1 MPAATSRQTCGPDY
15 SNRQS
20 AGYWIKSFDVRKTWF
35 AAIAAATLISPA
47 VSVPAEAVAAP
58 KNYCTD
64 IKGSDIGNTCR
75 IQLTDPGYTVN
86 ISFPS
91 NFPDMKSVTEFV
103 SKTRDQFLNTAK
115 SSTPRDTPYAL
126 EITAS
131 TYNSVVPPRGQLSM
145 VLKVYQNTG
154 GPYPQQSYKS
164 FVWDQAFRK
173 LVTYETLWQADKDP
187 LPVVF
192 PAVRADI
199 EKQVGKPV
207 PISPEAGLD
216 PANYQNFAITNE
228 GVIFFFSRDTLLPGA
243 WGAQQALVPRS
254 VIDPLL
260 A

>member
-1 MPAATSRQTCGPDY
+1 VAQITQDGTFGDD
-15 SNRQS
+15 
-20 AGYWIKSFDVRKTWF
+20 WLKSDHVRKTWF
-35 AAIAAATLISPA
+35 AAIAAAVVLGPA
-47 VSVPAEAVAAP
+47 VSVPGEAVAAP

-64 IKGSDIGNTCR
+64 IKGADNGKTCQ
-75 IQLTDPGYTVN
+75 IQLTDPGYTVS

-91 NFPDMKSVTEFV
+91 NYPDMKSVTEFV
-103 SKTRDQFLNTAK
+103 SKARDQFLNSAK
-115 SSTPRDTPYAL
+115 SSTPRDNPYAL

-145 VLKVYQNTG
+145 VLKVYQNVG
-154 GPYPQQSYKS
+154 GPYPQQSFKS

-173 LVTYETLWQADKDP
+173 PVTYETLWQPDKDP

-192 PAVRADI
+192 PVVQADV

-207 PISPEAGLD
+207 AIAPEAGLN

-243 WGAQQALVPRS
+243 FGAMQVLVPRS
-254 VIDPLL
+254 VVDPLL